1 MCPAG
6 GQHPDFTQIA
16 QGTTKGIN
24 KLPARI
30 TQQSRQ
36 KCCPGPGVGAG
47 LCNEQEGWDCTDE
60 CKMSPGKG
68 HPEKAGA
75 NQQCQER
82 TVGKL
87 VMTAETTLL
96 GCKSPWKKE
105 RGEDVG
111 LGQKWLS
118 LDVWGL
124 VCGT

>member
-1 MCPAG
+1 M
-6 GQHPDFTQIA
+6 
-16 QGTTKGIN
+16 
-24 KLPARI
+24 
-30 TQQSRQ
+30 
-36 KCCPGPGVGAG
+36 
-47 LCNEQEGWDCTDE
+47 CNEQEGWDCTDE

-111 LGQKWLS
+111 LGQKCLS

-124 VCGT
+124 VCGTRGGLAELDPARQGLGTRAGKGLSGTA